1 MTMTREDVVSV
12 LGPVDDTVIAEVI
25 LSGASLDELREAW
38 GWAFGDDALM
48 GQGRPLPGTR
58 VAALIDLIEP
68 DDDEIEGPAAP
79 GPGAH

>member
-1 MTMTREDVVSV
+1 M
-12 LGPVDDTVIAEVI
+12 IAEVV

-68 DDDEIEGPAAP
+68 DDDEMEGPGCI
-79 GPGAH
+79 GP